1 MNTVL
6 ELAQAGLEAL
16 AGKDRESWL
25 ALWENDAVLDDP
37 VGTEG
42 FARAGGRFEGIE
54 AITGFWD
61 NVIALTSG
69 LHYKIERCYPGGDV
83 LALAIHFQTIKGPQV
98 SDLHAL
104 NVYKRSQNGKLASMR
119 SFWDESF
126 RMP

>member
-6 ELAQAGLEAL
+6 ELAKAGLDAL

-42 FARAGGRFEGIE
+42 FVRAGSRFEGID
-54 AITGFWD
+54 AVTGFWD
-61 NVIALTSG
+61 NVIAKTSG
-69 LHYKIERCYPGGDV
+69 LRYEIERCYPGGDV
-83 LALAIHFQTIKGPQV
+83 LALAIHFQTTRGSQV
-98 SDLHAL
+98 SHLHAL
-104 NVYKRSQNGKLASMR
+104 NVYKRSQNGKLASMQ
-119 SFWDESF
+119 SFWDETF